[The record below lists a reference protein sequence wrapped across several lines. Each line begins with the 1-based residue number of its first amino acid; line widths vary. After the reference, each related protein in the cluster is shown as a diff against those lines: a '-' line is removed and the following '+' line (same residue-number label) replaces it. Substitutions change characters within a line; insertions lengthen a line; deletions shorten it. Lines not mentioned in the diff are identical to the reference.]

1 MCCNLLKLNVLQEW
15 CDTCD
20 SKNDKTRC
28 NAGVRVRARRMIID
42 IFTTQI
48 LHLQTFVPKSC
59 FLISDGSEVSS
70 NHSSKTTRC
79 FVENDTLFYEK

>member
-1 MCCNLLKLNVLQEW
+1 MCYQEW

-48 LHLQTFVPKSC
+48 LHLQTFVPKPC
-59 FLISDGSEVSS
+59 FWILDGSEVSS

-79 FVENDTLFYEK
+79 FMKSDTSFYEK